1 MDLISHIIFGLT
13 LTRLVYMNRP
23 QEWEKYRNIIIL
35 IAIAASLFP
44 DIDILTTHRSEI
56 HAPLVLAVLAGV
68 IGLVYPLSF
77 KPLLTGFLSHSL
89 LDIFL
94 FDNSNDTIRQIIDI
108 AITNDT
114 AASEVNEVVVSGI
127 AANGI
132 MLLYPVSRKMYS
144 IVLTE
149 TTYAMVAG
157 LVLSIA
163 AITLYLTRN
172 NTGKYR

>member
-1 MDLISHIIFGLT
+1 MDWISHIIFGLT
-13 LTRLVYMNRP
+13 VTRLAYIKRP
-23 QEWEKYRNIIIL
+23 QEWEKYRTIIIL
-35 IAIAASLFP
+35 IAVAASLFP

-77 KPLLTGFLSHSL
+77 RPLLAGFLSHSL

-94 FDNSNDTIRQIIDI
+94 FDNSRGTIRQIIDI

-114 AASEVNEVVVSGI
+114 AASEVNELVVTGV

-132 MLLYPVSRKMYS
+132 MLLYPISRKMYS

-149 TTYAMVAG
+149 TTYAMVAM
-157 LVLSIA
+157 LVLCTA

-172 NTGKYR
+172 NTDKYR

>member
-56 HAPLVLAVLAGV
+56 HAPLVLAVLASV

-77 KPLLTGFLSHSL
+77 RPLLAGFLSHSL

-94 FDNSNDTIRQIIDI
+94 FDNSKGTIRQIIDI

-114 AASEVNEVVVSGI
+114 AASEINEAVVTGV

-132 MLLYPVSRKMYS
+132 MLLYPISNKLYY
-144 IVLTE
+144 ILLTE
-149 TTYAMVAG
+149 TTYAMVVM
-157 LVLSIA
+157 LVLCIA

-172 NTGKYR
+172 NTDKYR